1 MLFFFIQPFWP
12 TGSGC
17 ARGVLSALDAAWMVR
32 SFAQDKPPLQILSER
47 ENIYRLLSGTS
58 TENMHK
64 NHVLYTI
71 NPSSRYTHVPQ
82 KKIQEV
88 YHLYDTDDPVNADF
102 SLGSPTGLVTT
113 KGTVDFFI
121 IQLSMNSPLLRFI
134 TPSTTRYRK
143 YGLKMFCIE
152 SHALPKYDILASYT

>member
-1 MLFFFIQPFWP
+1 MFQPFWP

-17 ARGVLSALDAAWMVR
+17 ARGVLSALDAAWMIR

-58 TENMHK
+58 NENMHK
-64 NHVLYTI
+64 NYAAYTI
-71 NPSSRYTHVPQ
+71 NPSSRYTHIPQ

-102 SLGSPTGLVTT
+102 SMGSPQGVLSSRGKSIHLIYYRSVLVNHI
-113 KGTVDFFI
+113 FF
-121 IQLSMNSPLLRFI
+121 R
-134 TPSTTRYRK
+134 
-143 YGLKMFCIE
+143 
-152 SHALPKYDILASYT
+152 D